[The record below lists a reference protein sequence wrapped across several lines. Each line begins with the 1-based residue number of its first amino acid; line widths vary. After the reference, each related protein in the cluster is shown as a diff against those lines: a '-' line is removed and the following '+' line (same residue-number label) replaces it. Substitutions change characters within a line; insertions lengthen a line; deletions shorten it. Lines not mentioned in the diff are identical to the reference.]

1 MGSSMP
7 AVMIRSFWA
16 TVASRSRVRQAIR
29 SPAAPGSTQFLD
41 AHLGNQSVTG
51 GSGGTE
57 TIFGGPGDTIHG
69 GSGGNETIA
78 SGGGDTIIGGSG
90 GNEFIDGT
98 HGGQSIVGGTGGN
111 ETIWGGPGDTIQ
123 GGSGG
128 NETIAGVSGET
139 ITGGAANT
147 FFDATA
153 GSDSILAGGGNSTMF
168 GGGHDTVQG
177 VSGGS
182 ASIGFAGGNET
193 FWDDGATAGRH
204 DSISTFSQAG
214 GDRVSLNSLTDTP
227 AGVTGTAVT
236 DGSGNTTVTLHDGST
251 ITFIGIS
258 SINNTF
264 FTTH

>member
-1 MGSSMP
+1 MP
-7 AVMIRSFWA
+7 VPVELMM
-16 TVASRSRVRQAIR
+16 TSRLN
-29 SPAAPGSTQFLD
+29 SPG
-41 AHLGNQSVTG
+41 
-51 GSGGTE
+51 
-57 TIFGGPGDTIHG
+57 
-69 GSGGNETIA
+69 
-78 SGGGDTIIGGSG
+78 
-90 GNEFIDGT
+90 
-98 HGGQSIVGGTGGN
+98 
-111 ETIWGGPGDTIQ
+111 
-123 GGSGG
+123 
-128 NETIAGVSGET
+128 
-139 ITGGAANT
+139 TGGAANT

-153 GSDSILAGGGNSTMF
+153 GNDSILAGGGNSTMF
-168 GGGHDTVQG
+168 GGAHDTVQG

-227 AGVTGTAVT
+227 AGVAGTAVT

-258 SINNTF
+258 TINNTF